1 MFSDGLPV
9 LVTLPER
16 ISAGRVPTLDGLP
29 NAPPLTTNAPA
40 VPVLTPKAVTTPVP
54 VVVVLG
60 AAPAPPPRTK
70 ALAANAA
77 EDANVPVAVYA
88 RTPPDVPD
96 AKPVPPLATGRIP
109 VVEVTDTGT
118 KSTPFQ
124 TTRAAVPATMVT
136 PVVGPTPTIFMLWE
150 LLVLLITRYV
160 LDCAGAVMVRVTV
173 PPAVQRMTA
182 CREVLLAPV
191 VVVSVTSASEL
202 RVVVPATAES
212 TKEVMPLL
220 TVSPHVPDNSPVTGS
235 ARPNR
240 DV

>member
-1 MFSDGLPV
+1 
-9 LVTLPER
+9 
-16 ISAGRVPTLDGLP
+16 
-29 NAPPLTTNAPA
+29 
-40 VPVLTPKAVTTPVP
+40 
-54 VVVVLG
+54 
-60 AAPAPPPRTK
+60 
-70 ALAANAA
+70 
-77 EDANVPVAVYA
+77 
-88 RTPPDVPD
+88 
-96 AKPVPPLATGRIP
+96 
-109 VVEVTDTGT
+109 
-118 KSTPFQ
+118 
-124 TTRAAVPATMVT
+124 MVT